1 MTHISVYL
9 DQIRARMTAESEPN
23 ADSGSEQETTQN
35 DSNESKY
42 RDTYT
47 VMYM

>member
-9 DQIRARMTAESEPN
+9 DQIRARLTAESVPN
-23 ADSGSEQETTQN
+23 ADSGSEQETTRT
-35 DSNESKY
+35 DSNKSKY
-42 RDTYT
+42 KNTYT

>member
-23 ADSGSEQETTQN
+23 ADSGSEQEPTENNSDTY
-35 DSNESKY
+35 K
-42 RDTYT
+42 DTYT
-47 VMYM
+47 NMYMYE

>member
-9 DQIRARMTAESEPN
+9 DQIRARLTAESVPN
-23 ADSGSEQETTQN
+23 ADSGSEQETTRT
-35 DSNESKY
+35 DSNENKY